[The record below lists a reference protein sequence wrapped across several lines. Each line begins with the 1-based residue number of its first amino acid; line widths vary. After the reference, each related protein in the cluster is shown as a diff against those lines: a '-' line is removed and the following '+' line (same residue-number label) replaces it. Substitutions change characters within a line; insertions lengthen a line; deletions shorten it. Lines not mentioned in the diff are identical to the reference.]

1 MDYEAKRKEMVQT
14 QIAGRGIKDM
24 RVLAA
29 MGTIPRH
36 FFVKESMQSMA
47 YQDRPLLIGENQTIS
62 QPYMVAHMTE
72 ALQLKPTDR
81 VLEIGT
87 GSGYQTAILA
97 NLSEWVYSVERY
109 PTLAEKAENILK
121 ELNITNVSILVADGS
136 QGWEEHSP
144 YEGIIVTAGSP
155 DFPESLLDQL
165 ADGGRL
171 VIPVGDRVSQ
181 TLWRVTRKGDQIGY
195 EDLGGCRF
203 VKLVGEEGWN
213 NRS

>member
-1 MDYEAKRKEMVQT
+1 MDYEAERKGMVKN
-14 QIAGRGIKDM
+14 QIATRGIIDI

-36 FFVKESMQSMA
+36 FFVEESMQSVA

-62 QPYMVAHMTE
+62 QPYMVVLMTE
-72 ALQLKPTDR
+72 ALQLRPTDR
-81 VLEIGT
+81 VLESGT

-97 NLSEWVYSVERY
+97 KLSEWVYSLERF
-109 PTLAEKAENILK
+109 PNLARKAFGIL
-121 ELNITNVSILVADGS
+121 EQIQITNESILVGDGS

-144 YEGIIVTAGSP
+144 YDGVIVTAGSP

-171 VIPVGDRVSQ
+171 VIPVGDRLSQ
-181 TLWRVTRKGDQIGY
+181 PLWRVTRRGDQLDY
-195 EDLGGCRF
+195 EDWG
-203 VKLVGEEGWN
+203 
-213 NRS
+213 

>member
-1 MDYEAKRKEMVQT
+1 MDYESERKEMVRT
-14 QIAGRGIKDM
+14 QIAARGIQDI

-29 MGTIPRH
+29 IGTVPRH
-36 FFVKESMQSMA
+36 LFVDESMQPMA

-62 QPYMVAHMTE
+62 QPYMVALMTE

-97 NLSEWVYSVERY
+97 KLSEWVYSVERF
-109 PTLAEKAENILK
+109 PNLARKARSILE
-121 ELNITNVSILVADGS
+121 ELKIINVSILVGDGS

-144 YEGIIVTAGSP
+144 YNAVIVTAGSP

-165 ADGGRL
+165 GDGGRL
-171 VIPVGDRVSQ
+171 VIPVGDRFSQ
-181 TLWRVTRKGDQIGY
+181 TLWRVTRRGHQMDY

-203 VKLVGEEGWN
+203 VKLVGEEGWT
-213 NRS
+213 S

>member
-1 MDYEAKRKEMVQT
+1 MDYEAKRKEMVQS

-36 FFVKESMQSMA
+36 FFVKESMRSMA

-97 NLSEWVYSVERY
+97 SLSEWVYSLERY
-109 PTLAEKAENILK
+109 PTLAEKAESILK
-121 ELNITNVSILVADGS
+121 ELNIINVSILVADGS

-144 YEGIIVTAGSP
+144 YDGIIVTAGSP

-181 TLWRVTRKGDQIGY
+181 TLWRVTKKGDQFDY

-213 NRS
+213 NTG

>member
-1 MDYEAKRKEMVQT
+1 MDYEAERKEMVQT

-29 MGTIPRH
+29 TGTIPRH
-36 FFVKESMQSMA
+36 LFVDESMESMA
-47 YQDRPLLIGENQTIS
+47 YQDRPLMIDEHQTIS
-62 QPYMVAHMTE
+62 QPYIVALMTE
-72 ALQLKPTDR
+72 ALELKATDR

-97 NLSEWVYSVERY
+97 KLSEWVYSVERF
-109 PTLAEKAENILK
+109 PNLARKAGDIL
-121 ELNITNVSILVADGS
+121 EQLSITNVSILVGDGS

-144 YEGIIVTAGSP
+144 YDGVIVTAGSP

-171 VIPVGDRVSQ
+171 VIPVGDSLSQ
-181 TLWRVTRKGDQIGY
+181 TMWRVTRRGDHLDYQ
-195 EDLGGCRF
+195 DLGGCRF

-213 NRS
+213 P

>member
-171 VIPVGDRVSQ
+171 VIPVGDHVSQ
-181 TLWRVTRKGDQIGY
+181 TLWRVTRKGDRLDY